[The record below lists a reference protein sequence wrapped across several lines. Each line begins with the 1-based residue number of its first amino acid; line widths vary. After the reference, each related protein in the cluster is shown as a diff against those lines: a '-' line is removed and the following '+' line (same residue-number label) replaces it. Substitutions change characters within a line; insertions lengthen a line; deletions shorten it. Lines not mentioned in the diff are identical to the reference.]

1 MFLTNVCQILSS
13 RKGGVDMAK
22 KARGMQKPQ
31 TDMRKVMSIVLTVL
45 FPPAGIILVW
55 KSRWTNTAKYC
66 LSTAAV
72 IWMALIIALLP
83 VMNMTREEGGGVEI
97 VRRKPSVQ
105 VYGPEFPT
113 AMVTGYIAPQNTSVI
128 YNPTDDPSQQYV
140 YCNTG
145 TKRYHLENC
154 DDRRADDVKTT
165 LYGAYYNDCK
175 PCTKCSAPVY
185 AAQ

>member
-22 KARGMQKPQ
+22 KARRMQKPQ